1 MEATY
6 AQIQKKPSAAASA
19 ASTAASS
26 QSQYPAPAGQDYDM
40 QQQGQG
46 YSSQQI
52 DGNFIKFS
60 LGTNREKFSAL
71 VFRDEPA
78 TQPDEVAEGPCRHVP
93 RDSR

>member
-6 AQIQKKPSAAASA
+6 AQIQKKPSAATSA

-52 DGNFIKFS
+52 DGNFVKFS
-60 LGTNREKFSAL
+60 PGTKKEEFSAL
-71 VFRDEPA
+71 LFRDEPA
-78 TQPDEVAEGPCRHVP
+78 TEPDEVAESPCRHVP
-93 RDSR
+93 RDPR